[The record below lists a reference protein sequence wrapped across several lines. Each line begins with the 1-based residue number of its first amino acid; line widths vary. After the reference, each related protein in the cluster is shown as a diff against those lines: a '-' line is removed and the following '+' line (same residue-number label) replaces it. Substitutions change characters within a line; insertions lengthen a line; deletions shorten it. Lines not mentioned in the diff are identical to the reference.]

1 MEFSSEEII
10 RYSRQ
15 VILPQFGEAS
25 QHKLKQAKVLVIG
38 AGGLG
43 SPALLYLASAGVGTI
58 GIVEYDKIDLS
69 NLHRQ
74 VLYTTHQTGQSKAEK
89 AKEKLLAINPNIQI
103 NIYPIALD
111 RSNALEIINNYDI
124 VADGSD
130 NFATRYL
137 VNDACVILKKTN
149 VYASVFQYEGQVSVF
164 NHPLAD
170 GSLSPNYRDLFPE
183 PPDFALNC
191 AEGGVLGVLPG
202 IVGSMQALEVIKII
216 TGIGEPLIGK
226 LFCFDALTFQSKIIY
241 YRKNK
246 YISPITE
253 LMPDYP
259 EFCGIKSVDEISIAE
274 FLTEKDYQLI
284 DVRTYEEYKELNM
297 NGLLIPL
304 DELEQNINR
313 LSREKKII
321 IHCKS
326 GARSA
331 QAVAILKNKYGFEN
345 VFSLKG
351 GILAYLAERY

>member
-1 MEFSSEEII
+1 MEFSSEEVA

-15 VILPQFGEAS
+15 IILPQFGETS
-25 QHKLKQAKVLVIG
+25 QQKLKQAKVLVIG

-43 SPALLYLASAGVGTI
+43 CPTLLYLAAAGVGTI
-58 GIVEYDKIDLS
+58 GIVEYDTIDLS

-74 VLYTTHQTGQSKAEK
+74 VLYTTAQTGRSKSEQ
-89 AKEKLLAINPNIQI
+89 AKERLLNLNPNIEI
-103 NIYPIALD
+103 NIHPVALD
-111 RSNALEIINNYDI
+111 RNNALIIIGDYDVI
-124 VADGSD
+124 ADGTD

-164 NHPLAD
+164 NHTFPD
-170 GSLSPNYRDLFPE
+170 GTCSPNYRDLFPE

-202 IVGSMQALEVIKII
+202 IIGSMQALEVIKII

-226 LFCFDALTFQSKIIY
+226 LFCFDALTFQSKIIH

-246 YISPITE
+246 HISPITE
-253 LMPDYP
+253 LMADYP
-259 EFCGIKSVDEISIAE
+259 AFCGIKDKYEITIAE
-274 FLTEKDYQLI
+274 FLLETEYQLI
-284 DVRTYEEYKELNM
+284 DVRTHEEYAEMHL

-304 DELEQNINR
+304 SELEENIDR
-313 LSREKKII
+313 LSLEKKII

-331 QAVAILKNKYGFEN
+331 QAVEILRNKYGFEN
-345 VFSLKG
+345 VWSLRG
-351 GILAYLAERY
+351 GILAYLTETR